1 MLENATNMRPIVWHF
16 ATHLAGSIIDALR
29 DEFMGDIGESFWTA
43 IPPAGTGGRLAIGD
57 GGIAASFDIRR
68 ADIMR
73 KPYDNGDIAHFPAVR
88 YFTDAL
94 KIEIDCSFEKDHGIT
109 VEQAFDNGQEEV
121 YYDYEDS
128 YISEDDMYF
137 TFNAA
142 VTQDWDGIKF
152 CAWISTGDGIADGI
166 IDSTVVEQA
175 WPLSDIT
182 DKRVLWSD
190 AAHDLIP
197 LIIKVWDG
205 GI

>member
-16 ATHLAGSIIDALR
+16 ATHLAGSVIDALR

-57 GGIAASFDIRR
+57 GGIAASFDVRR
-68 ADIMR
+68 ADVIR
-73 KPYDNGDIAHFPAVR
+73 VPSDNDVVGHFPAIR
-88 YFTDAL
+88 DFTDAF
-94 KIEIDCSFEKDHGIT
+94 KCEIERSFEKDHGIT

-121 YYDYEDS
+121 YYDYEDE
-128 YISEDDMYF
+128 YIGGDDMYF

-142 VTQDWDGIKF
+142 VIQDWDGIKF
-152 CAWISTGDGIADGI
+152 RAWISTGDGIADGI

-175 WPLSDIT
+175 WSLSDIT

-205 GI
+205 EL

>member
-1 MLENATNMRPIVWHF
+1 MLENATKMRPIVWHF

-29 DEFMGDIGESFWTA
+29 DEFGGDIGESFWTA
-43 IPPAGTGGRLAIGD
+43 IPPAGTGGRLSIGD
-57 GGIAASFDIRR
+57 GGIAASFNVSR
-68 ADIMR
+68 ANIMR
-73 KPYDNGDIAHFPAVR
+73 KPYDNGDIAHFPAIR
-88 YFTDAL
+88 DFTDAL

-121 YYDYEDS
+121 YYDYEDEC
-128 YISEDDMYF
+128 ISEDNMCF

-142 VTQDWDGIKF
+142 VIQDWDGIKF

-166 IDSTVVEQA
+166 IDNTLVEQV
-175 WPLSDIT
+175 WSLSDIT
-182 DKRVLWSD
+182 DKRVIWSD

>member
-29 DEFMGDIGESFWTA
+29 GEFMGDIGESFWTV
-43 IPPAGTGGRLAIGD
+43 IPPAGTGGRLSIGD
-57 GGIAASFDIRR
+57 GGIAASFDIHR

-73 KPYDNGDIAHFPAVR
+73 KPYDNGDIAHFPAIR
-88 YFTDAL
+88 DFTDAF
-94 KIEIDCSFEKDHGIT
+94 KCEIERSFGKDHGIT

-121 YYDYEDS
+121 YYTYEDEC
-128 YISEDDMYF
+128 IDEDNMCF

-142 VTQDWDGIKF
+142 VIQDWNGIKF
-152 CAWISTGDGIADGI
+152 RAWISTGDSIADGI
-166 IDSTVVEQA
+166 IDSTVVEQV
-175 WPLSDIT
+175 WSLSDVT
-182 DKRVLWSD
+182 DKRVIWSD
-190 AAHDLIP
+190 VAHDLIP

>member
-1 MLENATNMRPIVWHF
+1 MLENATKMRPIVWHF

-29 DEFMGDIGESFWTA
+29 DEFGGDINESFWTI
-43 IPPAGTGGRLAIGD
+43 IPPAGTGERLAIGD
-57 GGIAASFDIRR
+57 GGIAASFDIHR

-88 YFTDAL
+88 DFTDAF
-94 KIEIDCSFEKDHGIT
+94 KCEIERSFEKDHGIT

-142 VTQDWDGIKF
+142 VIQDWDGIKF
-152 CAWISTGDGIADGI
+152 RAWISTGDGIADGI
-166 IDSTVVEQA
+166 IDDALVEQS
-175 WPLSDIT
+175 WPLSDVT
-182 DKRVLWSD
+182 DKRVIWSD

-205 GI
+205 EL

>member
-1 MLENATNMRPIVWHF
+1 MRPIVWHF

-29 DEFMGDIGESFWTA
+29 DEFGGDINESFWTI
-43 IPPAGTGGRLAIGD
+43 IPPAGTGERLAIGD

-68 ADIMR
+68 ADIMC
-73 KPYDNGDIAHFPAVR
+73 KPSAYDNGTIAHFPAIR
-88 YFTDAL
+88 DFTDAF
-94 KIEIDCSFEKDHGIT
+94 KCEIERSFEKDHGIT

-121 YYDYEDS
+121 YYEYEDE
-128 YISEDDMYF
+128 YIGGDDMYF

-152 CAWISTGDGIADGI
+152 CAWISTGDGIVDGI
-166 IDSTVVEQA
+166 IDNTLVEQV
-175 WPLSDIT
+175 WSLSDVT
-182 DKRVLWSD
+182 DKRVIWSD

-205 GI
+205 EL